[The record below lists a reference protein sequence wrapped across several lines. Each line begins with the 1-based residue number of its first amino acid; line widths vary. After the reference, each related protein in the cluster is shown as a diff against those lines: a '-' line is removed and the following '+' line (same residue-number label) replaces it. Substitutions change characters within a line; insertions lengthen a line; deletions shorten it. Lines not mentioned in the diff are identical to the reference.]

1 MTYYLDIE
9 LYPTKDMR
17 ENFLLNHVYTL
28 FHKRL
33 YDLKSNSIGVSF
45 PKFDKKLGKIFRIHG
60 SKEALEKL
68 QAKEW
73 LGSYAKFCKVS
84 DIKATPDEVKYRTVY
99 RVQQNMTEA
108 KLRRL
113 IKRAKEGKGNFNE
126 DDIKK
131 YRIKM
136 LQGGLDNPYVEL
148 MSESGKKK
156 NGSKEKLHR
165 RFIAFGELQD
175 TELKGEFDLFGLSKV
190 STIPWF

>member
-1 MTYYLDIE
+1 MTHYKDIE
-9 LYPTKDMR
+9 IIPNRDRK
-17 ENFLLNHVYTL
+17 ENRLLNQLYTD

-33 YDLKSNSIGVSF
+33 CDLKSNNIGLSF
-45 PKFDKKLGKIFRIHG
+45 PKYKNNLGRLFRIHG

-68 QAKEW
+68 QSKEW
-73 LGSYAKFCKVS
+73 LGIYAKYYELS
-84 DIKATPDEVKYRTVY
+84 EIQPIPDEVKYRTVY

-113 IKRAKEGKGNFNE
+113 IKRAKEGKGGFNE

-136 LQGGLDNPYVEL
+136 LQSGLDNPYVEL

-165 RFIAFGELQD
+165 RFIAFGEFQD
-175 TELKGEFDLFGLSKV
+175 TEVKGEFDLFGLSKV
-190 STIPWF
+190 ATVPWF

>member
-1 MTYYLDIE
+1 MTHYIDIRLNPKKE
-9 LYPTKDMR
+9 VR
-17 ENFLLNHVYTL
+17 ENVLLNQVYSA

-33 YDLKSNSIGVSF
+33 YDLKSNNIAVSF
-45 PKFDKKLGKIFRIHG
+45 PEYRLKLGKLFRIHG

-73 LGSYAKFCKVS
+73 IGKYTGYCKVS
-84 DIKATPDEVKYRTVY
+84 IIQSIPDEVKYRTVS

-113 IKRAKEGKGNFNE
+113 IKRGTIPEE
-126 DDIKK
+126 DIKK

-136 LQGGLDNPYVEL
+136 FQGGLDNPYVEL
-148 MSESGKKK
+148 VSMS
-156 NGSKEKLHR
+156 NGQLHR
-165 RFIAFGELQD
+165 RFIEFGELQD
-175 TELKGEFDLFGLSKV
+175 TETKGEFDLFGLSNV